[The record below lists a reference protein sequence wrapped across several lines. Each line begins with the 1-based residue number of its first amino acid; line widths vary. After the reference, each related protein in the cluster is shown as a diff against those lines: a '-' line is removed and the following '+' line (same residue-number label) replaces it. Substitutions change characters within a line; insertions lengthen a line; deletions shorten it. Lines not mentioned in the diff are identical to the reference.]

1 MKRHWN
7 TSKICKGNSVT
18 YSMKYSL
25 ILLQCELANFML
37 PLVLKSPY
45 LIEQVYLHGLIYIPL
60 EGSYGLPW

>member
-1 MKRHWN
+1 MNRHWN

-37 PLVLKSPY
+37 PLVFKSPY
-45 LIEQVYLHGLIYIPL
+45 LTLSENLCKAITN
-60 EGSYGLPW
+60 